1 MHPTSVKIEKQE
13 DSPLDV
19 FALVSRHG
27 LANERMTSVASVVLV
42 WSFFVTIVTD
52 TRVAEGSEVERL
64 GLDALGELQS
74 NSWLTCAG
82 ATPCSH
88 APRCVCPPSTPSE
101 WTGCR
106 MI

>member
-1 MHPTSVKIEKQE
+1 MHPTAVKIEKQE

-52 TRVAEGSEVERL
+52 TRVAEGSGVERL
-64 GLDALGELQS
+64 GLDALGELQ
-74 NSWLTCAG
+74 AVPIR
-82 ATPCSH
+82 TPGRSVPPNLLSRSSSS
-88 APRCVCPPSTPSE
+88 APARRVST
-101 WTGCR
+101 
-106 MI
+106 